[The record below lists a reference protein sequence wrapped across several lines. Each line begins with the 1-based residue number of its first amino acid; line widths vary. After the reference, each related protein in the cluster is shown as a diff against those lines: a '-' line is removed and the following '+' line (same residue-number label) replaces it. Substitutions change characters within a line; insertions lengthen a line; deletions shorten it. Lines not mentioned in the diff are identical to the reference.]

1 MAHLKIKTEKGL
13 QYIGDK
19 RIDDIKIA
27 GVLATDGNGVLE
39 SKEIDEN
46 FQRPLD
52 KFSGIVKQTL
62 SEDGTNSFSPAEVNV
77 DYQSPLND
85 IEGLIKSQ
93 GDKQIYLAEPETD
106 YCPATKIITK
116 ENSQSETIDLD
127 RYTYYE
133 ISMPDSSTLTI
144 NYSTTDN
151 KINISHGIISFA
163 GNCVLT
169 FNGFSEIKGFDDIIW
184 DETTKVGTYT
194 VPTEQIWEFS
204 SLNGYLIIKNWSE
217 D

>member
-13 QYIGDK
+13 QYINDK
-19 RIDDIKIA
+19 RIDDIKVA

-39 SKEIDEN
+39 SKEIDSN
-46 FQRPLD
+46 FQRPFD

-62 SEDGTNSFSPAEVNV
+62 NEDGTNYFSSAEANI
-77 DYQSPLND
+77 DYQGPLND
-85 IEGLIKSQ
+85 VNGLLKSQ
-93 GDKQIYLAEPETD
+93 NDKQIYLAEPETD

-116 ENSQSETIDLD
+116 ENSQSEIIDLD
-127 RYTYYE
+127 RYAYYQ
-133 ISMPDSSTLTI
+133 ITMPDSSTLTI
-144 NYSTTDN
+144 NYSATDN
-151 KINISHGIISFA
+151 QINISHGVISFA

-169 FNGFSEIKGFDDIIW
+169 FNNFLKIKGFDDIVW
-184 DETTKVGTYT
+184 DATTKVGTYN